1 MKKIFSSILLAA
13 GALLYGADDPFNG
26 GFEICV
32 PDKSGTPLPHNWIS
46 NRAVTRNGKARLT
59 RESGCFRSGSFG
71 LLTETEEKGCLSFRS
86 FKSVPCKPGE
96 FIEMEIWAKGSG
108 KYTLQYIIYA
118 TDDPKRSVFLTTAG
132 VGRPQAASEDDWKK
146 HAVKVKFVPP
156 PKAKGKYSS
165 FSILPVIFVYENAEI
180 LFDDFS
186 LKITTAK

>member
-1 MKKIFSSILLAA
+1 MKKIFSFILLAA

-26 GFEICV
+26 GFEVCV
-32 PDKSGTPLPHNWIS
+32 PDKTGTPLPHNWIS

-86 FKSVPCKPGE
+86 FKTVPVKPGE

-108 KYTLQYIIYA
+108 KYVLQYIVYA

-132 VGRPQAASEDDWKK
+132 TGKPQTASDDDWKK
-146 HAVKVKFVPP
+146 HAVNVKFVPP

-165 FSILPVIFVYENAEI
+165 FSILPVIYVYADAEI
-180 LFDDFS
+180 LFDDFA
-186 LKITTAK
+186 LKITPAQ